1 MGVSNSNLHKAK
13 QAKND
18 EFYTQLSDVSEEL
31 RHYKKHFKDKII
43 LCNCDDPTFSAFWI
57 YFHLNF
63 KELGLKKLISTH
75 YDRENPTYKMEYEGG
90 DDNNAEVGIKTPLQ
104 GNGDFR
110 NEECIELLKEA
121 DIVCSNPPFSLFSVY
136 LNQIFEYK
144 KDFLIIG
151 NRNSL
156 GKEEIIKL
164 IKDNKMW
171 VGYSSTHHMF
181 FKVPDWYAQ
190 QLKNDPLRKAGH
202 GQSYIVNE
210 YGETLA
216 EVNALWFTNLDIK
229 KRYEKIILWKD
240 FDPKTNEIYEN
251 YPAFNVNKVGEIPK
265 NDYFEL
271 IVDEKTFKRL
281 KNEYKE
287 KCEVLEEINDEI

>member
-31 RHYKKHFKDKII
+31 RHYKKHFKDKIV

-121 DIVCSNPPFSLFSVY
+121 DIVVTNEPFSLTRPY
-136 LNQIFEYK
+136 IAQLMEYDK
-144 KDFLIIG
+144 KFLIIV
-151 NRNSL
+151 NKNCITY
-156 GKEEIIKL
+156 KEIFPL
-164 IKDNKMW
+164 LKDNKVW
-171 VGYSSTHHMF
+171 LGYTSPSEFNTPDGMTK
-181 FKVPDWYAQ
+181 KVSGLCRW
-190 QLKNDPLRKAGH
+190 L
-202 GQSYIVNE
+202 
-210 YGETLA
+210 
-216 EVNALWFTNLDIK
+216 TNLDIP
-229 KRYEKIILWKD
+229 KRHEKLILWKE
-240 FDPKTNEIYEN
+240 FNEEDYPRYDN
-251 YPAFNVNKVGEIPK
+251 YLAWNVDKVSEIPK
-265 NDYFEL
+265 DDFFEITVSEEEYKQFKETYGDDCEL
-271 IVDEKTFKRL
+271 IEVVPDE
-281 KNEYKE
+281 
-287 KCEVLEEINDEI
+287 VQD

>member
-1 MGVSNSNLHKAK
+1 MAVNNTNLHKAK

-31 RHYKKHFKDKII
+31 RHYKKHFKDKIV

-90 DDNNAEVGIKTPLQ
+90 DDNNTEVGIKTPLQ

-121 DIVCSNPPFSLFSVY
+121 DIVVTNPPFSIAILY
-136 LNQIFEYK
+136 MNLLQEYK

-151 NRNSL
+151 DLNWISN
-156 GKEEIIKL
+156 KDFFPL
-164 IKDNKMW
+164 IKNDKMW
-171 VGYSSTHHMF
+171 TGYNSVKE
-181 FKVPDWYAQ
+181 FKQPDGTM
-190 QLKNDPLRKAGH
+190 KKFGNK
-202 GQSYIVNE
+202 
-210 YGETLA
+210 
-216 EVNALWFTNLDIK
+216 LWFTNLDIL
-229 KRYEKIILWKD
+229 KRHEKLILWKEFKPED
-240 FDPKTNEIYEN
+240 YPRYDN
-251 YPAFNVNKVGEIPK
+251 YFCWNVNKVGEIFK
-265 NDYFEL
+265 NDF
-271 IVDEKTFKRL
+271 IDI
-281 KNEYKE
+281 
-287 KCEVLEEINDEI
+287 EINDDELEEYKKVYPDLKILEGDVTNEN